1 MCIGRPKK
9 LRFFF
14 VSYHIV
20 LYYVSH
26 HTEDIPGKTYNNKS
40 MRQDLS
46 GPFNLSCSLRR
57 KKKKTLSWWDQ
68 SRQRPLGAVGGASDL
83 DFSFPSEHI
92 KLGFSGRY
100 FFFHCIF
107 NAHAAILWRN
117 PHRKSSST
125 RLGTKSTFSTQAIE
139 DATVYMCMLLLTQVY
154 CWGSLGNDGKL
165 C

>member
-20 LYYVSH
+20 LCYVSH

-83 DFSFPSEHI
+83 DFSFPSEHSINI
-92 KLGFSGRY
+92 KLFLVDI
-100 FFFHCIF
+100 FFFIVYLMHPLPFCGVTRTESLHPHVWAQKVHFPHKPSRTQQCIC
-107 NAHAAILWRN
+107 A
-117 PHRKSSST
+117 
-125 RLGTKSTFSTQAIE
+125 
-139 DATVYMCMLLLTQVY
+139 CY
-154 CWGSLGNDGKL
+154 C
-165 C
+165 